1 MKPRKTK
8 ELYSTLL
15 KKGFEEHPS
24 KKDHRFLH
32 LNIDGKKVNVYTY
45 LSHVSKEYNPNLM
58 GQIKKQ
64 LKFDNVEQ
72 AEDFFDCPMSMDDY
86 VQMLKKNR
94 TI

>member
-1 MKPRKTK
+1 MRPRKTK

-24 KKDHRFLH
+24 KKDHRFLY
-32 LNIDGKKVNVYTY
+32 LTIDGEKVNVYTY
-45 LSHVSKEYNPNLM
+45 LSHGPKEYNPNLM

-72 AEDFFDCPMSMDDY
+72 AEDFF
-86 VQMLKKNR
+86 
-94 TI
+94 